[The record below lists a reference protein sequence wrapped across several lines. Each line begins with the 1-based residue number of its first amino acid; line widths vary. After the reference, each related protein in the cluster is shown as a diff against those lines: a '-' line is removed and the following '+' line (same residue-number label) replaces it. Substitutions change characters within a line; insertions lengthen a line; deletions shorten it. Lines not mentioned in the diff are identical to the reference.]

1 MPTPQNNVGFV
12 ASKKVGNAVKRNR
25 SKRRLRAL
33 FASVTGSLK
42 LGTYIFVAKQP
53 LIDAPFPKI
62 DEAFITSLKRLKTL
76 QR

>member
-1 MPTPQNNVGFV
+1 LPSKQQYVGFV

-33 FASVTGSLK
+33 YRSAEESLK
-42 LGTYIFVAKQP
+42 IGTYVFVAKQSLP
-53 LIDAPFPKI
+53 DAPFPEI
-62 DEAFITSLKRLKTL
+62 NEAFITSLKRLKTL